1 MTTTLNI
8 DFKKVAQRLLK
19 IIVNNAL
26 TQMISTPNSYNGEK
40 IKIWANMRLLVA
52 VRGLKNFLSYITQH
66 PRLDLNRINHLFKD
80 LLVIKHKDFKAIK

>member
-26 TQMISTPNSYNGEK
+26 TQMISTPNGYNGEK
-40 IKIWANMRLLVA
+40 IKIWANIRLLVA
-52 VRGLKNFLSYITQH
+52 ARGLKNILSYITQR
-66 PRLDLNRINHLFKD
+66 PRLDLNRINHFCKD
-80 LLVIKHKDFKAIK
+80 LLAIKHKEFKAIK